1 MRQKGLLH
9 KTKLQVLITLILCFQ
24 IVGSY
29 QLLNTTSVNAEVL
42 TGTEPKV
49 TITSPQMGDFLNETT
64 FNVTGTVENFTNGA
78 SIVLYSGSNVI
89 GTIDGVTGSN
99 WTITALSQEGTQSI
113 FAVATDLDSNT
124 ATSDIVTITLDKT
137 PPEITIEKPTNG
149 EYINSQVIEGKS
161 EANATIQ
168 ICVDCYRDAENQVI
182 GTWVSISANSSGVW
196 KYEDLQ
202 MADDSHTVFA
212 KSIDKAGNLSTVK
225 EVSYILDK
233 SRPIVSRN
241 VYPKQD
247 MTQVPINTT
256 IKVTVLDSTALN
268 EQLIQNSIKLSQ
280 NGINVPGVTAYNSE
294 TKELTFT
301 PSVDLLTSKKYQV
314 FVSPLGLMDSAG
326 NIAFPKI
333 WSFTTVSAPLGEG
346 GEEHSNPH
354 GSYGN
359 DVNTCANCHSTH
371 VSSSPSLIGRKN
383 PDGTTQQN
391 FLVDDYCMACHD
403 GTVAP
408 KSENMESTHTHNAA
422 VNIEGKSSG
431 SSCASCHN
439 PHLDWSEQN
448 PNLTQDHIVY
458 THLPPDPTKPDMVKP
473 TGVIS
478 SKEQLC
484 ESCHESDSAERIANP
499 AVEYRLF
506 QYKKWNTAIGISE
519 DYELCLRC
527 HNPNF
532 KQKYEITPDIASH
545 YNNLTEA
552 IKKQFE
558 LENGTGSYANRE
570 ITEEEKNFSGHII
583 KAMDGSPLAGH
594 IPCAECHDTHGSNN
608 VYNLKVQI
616 GHENPKT
623 FHAPTGEWDAA
634 KERAFCIACHNGETA
649 IYGVIGRAIY
659 DITTGIAID
668 PGETYHNKDSTQ
680 ACSECHSNNNSF
692 SEAAHAPKR
701 IKNP

>member
-9 KTKLQVLITLILCFQ
+9 KTKLHVLITFILCFQ
-24 IVGSY
+24 FVGYY
-29 QLLNTTSVNAEVL
+29 QLLNTTPVKAEEL
-42 TGTEPKV
+42 TVTESKV
-49 TITSPQMGDFLNETT
+49 TITSPQTGDFLHETT
-64 FNVTGTVENFTNGA
+64 FTVAGTVENFTTGA
-78 SIVLYSGSNVI
+78 AIVLYSGSSVI
-89 GTIDGVTGSN
+89 GSIDGVTGNN

-149 EYINSQVIEGKS
+149 EYVNFQVIEGKS

-168 ICVDCYRDAENQVI
+168 ICTDCAKNAENQVI
-182 GTWVSISANSSGVW
+182 GTWVSVSANSSGVW

-202 MADDSHTVFA
+202 MADGSHTVFV
-212 KSIDKAGNLSTVK
+212 KSTDKAGNISTVK

-268 EQLIQNSIKLSQ
+268 EQLISNSIKLSQ
-280 NGINVPGVTAYNSE
+280 NGINVPGVTVYNSE

-301 PSVDLLTSKKYQV
+301 PSADLLTSKKYQV

-326 NIAFPKI
+326 NIAFPKF
-333 WSFTTVSAPLGEG
+333 WSFTTVSAPPDEVR
-346 GEEHSNPH
+346 EEHANPH

-371 VSSSPSLIGRKN
+371 VSSSLGLIGRKN

-391 FLVDDYCMACHD
+391 FSVDDYCMACHD

-422 VNIEGKSSG
+422 VNIEGKPSG

-439 PHLDWSEQN
+439 PHLEWSEQN
-448 PNLTQDHIVY
+448 PNLTQDHIIY
-458 THLPPDPTKPDMVKP
+458 THLPPDPAKPDMVKP
-473 TGVIS
+473 TGIIS
-478 SKEQLC
+478 SKEQMC

-499 AVEYRLF
+499 AVEYRIF
-506 QYKKWNTAIGISE
+506 QYKKWNTAVGISE

-527 HNPNF
+527 HNLNF
-532 KQKYEITPDIASH
+532 KQKYDLTPDIKIY
-545 YNNLTEA
+545 YNNLTET
-552 IKKQFE
+552 IKKQYE
-558 LENGTGSYANRE
+558 LVNGTGSFPNRE
-570 ITEEEKNFSGHII
+570 ITEQEKNFSGHII
-583 KAMDGSPLAGH
+583 KAQDGSFLAGH

-623 FHAPTGEWDAA
+623 FVAPTGEWDAA

-659 DITTGIAID
+659 DETTGIAIN
-668 PGETYHNKDSTQ
+668 PARSAHNKDNIQ

-701 IKNP
+701 VRNP

>member
-1 MRQKGLLH
+1 MRQRGLLH
-9 KTKLQVLITLILCFQ
+9 KTKLHVLITCILCFQ
-24 IVGSY
+24 FVGSY
-29 QLLNTTSVNAEVL
+29 QLLNTTSVKAVEL

-49 TITSPQMGDFLNETT
+49 TITSPQTGDFLHETT
-64 FNVTGTVENFTNGA
+64 FTVAGTVENFTTEV

-89 GTIDGVTGSN
+89 GSMDRVTGSN

-124 ATSDIVTITLDKT
+124 ATSDIITITFDKT

-149 EYINSQVIEGKS
+149 EYVNSQVIEGKS

-168 ICVDCYRDAENQVI
+168 ICADCSKNAENQVI
-182 GTWVSISANSSGVW
+182 GTWVSVSANSSGVW

-202 MADDSHTVFA
+202 MADGSHTVFA
-212 KSIDKAGNLSTVK
+212 KSTDKAGNISTVK

-241 VYPKQD
+241 LYPKQD

-256 IKVTVLDSTALN
+256 IKVTVLDSSALN
-268 EQLIQNSIKLSQ
+268 EQLISNSIKLSQ
-280 NGINVPGVTAYNSE
+280 NGINVPGVTVYNPE
-294 TKELTFT
+294 TKELTFI
-301 PSVDLLTSKKYQV
+301 PSADLLTSKKYQV

-326 NIAFPKI
+326 NIAFPKF
-333 WSFTTVSAPLGEG
+333 WSFTTVSALTDEEGEA
-346 GEEHSNPH
+346 HANPH

-359 DVNTCANCHSTH
+359 DVNTCSNCHSTH
-371 VSSSPSLIGRKN
+371 ISSSPGLIGQKN
-383 PDGTTQQN
+383 PDGTTKQN
-391 FLVDDYCMACHD
+391 FSVDDYCMACHD

-408 KSENMESTHTHNAA
+408 RSENTQSTHTHNAA
-422 VNIEGKSSG
+422 VNIEGKPSG

-439 PHLDWSEQN
+439 PHLEWSEQN
-448 PNLTQDHIVY
+448 PNLTQDHLIY
-458 THLPPDPTKPDMVKP
+458 THLEPDPTKPDMVKP

-478 SKEQLC
+478 SKEQMC

-506 QYKKWNTAIGISE
+506 KYKRWSTAIGISE

-532 KQKYEITPDIASH
+532 KQKYEKIPDIASH
-545 YNNLTEA
+545 YNNLTEL
-552 IKKQFE
+552 IKKQYE
-558 LENGTGSYANRE
+558 LENGIDSYSNRE

-583 KAMDGSPLAGH
+583 KAQDGSPLAGH

-623 FHAPTGEWDAA
+623 FDAPTGEWDAA
-634 KERAFCIACHNGETA
+634 KERAFCLACHNGETA

-668 PGETYHNKDSTQ
+668 PSKTAHNKDSTQ

-701 IKNP
+701 VKNP